1 MPLIQCHSQ
10 PPIIMSLQPE
20 TTILNG
26 KYHILAWFKSA
37 HCTLTI
43 EETGTPMTGKQDE
56 PVPNGPDIE

>member
-1 MPLIQCHSQ
+1 
-10 PPIIMSLQPE
+10 MSLQPE